1 MGAANAMRAYATY
14 GSIVGDRALRALVYM
29 ALVSAD
35 GDAEPWFGLGA
46 EALSELAFGRKV
58 PSQDEDRKGREAA
71 LRMVGR
77 VVEDLKE
84 VGAIRLSEH
93 ARYGVHRATATR
105 YRLYL
110 DRPCPDGYVK
120 SPHGNTTPPRRPSDR
135 NRPKGSDG
143 ERLVD
148 NPSPPDNPSDTDC
161 PKGSD
166 AGCREP
172 GETFGQNL
180 SDLRTDFVGPS
191 DKICPTK
198 EKEDYEE
205 RGFNSSPVVD
215 GTVEGAHASVG
226 RAADDLE
233 VGHGSKRPPTARA
246 RAAERSRARPDAP
259 LVPGIVSTTA
269 EPDATGQDPRVDAK
283 VVRSA
288 AQAISEILCVAV
300 DAAWARKVATDILA
314 GRVVRHSPAN
324 YVRDSIL
331 RDPDPAGRFL
341 PPPAAAEPLPWCG
354 ECDERTRFLLDENG
368 FPSQTKCPTCGT
380 PPARRAS

>member
-14 GSIVGDRALRALVYM
+14 GSVVGDRALRALVYM

-46 EALSELAFGRKV
+46 EAVSELAFGRKV

-84 VGAIRLSEH
+84 AGAIRLSEH
-93 ARYGVHRATATR
+93 ARYGTHRATATR

-120 SPHGNTTPPRRPSDR
+120 SPHGNTTPPPRRPSDR

-148 NPSPPDNPSDTDC
+148 NSGLSDPPSDTDC

-166 AGCREP
+166 AECRDP

-198 EKEDYEE
+198 EKEEYEE
-205 RGFNSSPVVD
+205 RGFNSGPVVD
-215 GTVEGAHASVG
+215 GTVEGALASVSQ
-226 RAADDLE
+226 AVDDLE
-233 VGHGSKRPPTARA
+233 VGGKGKTPPAARA
-246 RAAERSRARPDAP
+246 RAAERSRARRDTP
-259 LVPGIVSTTA
+259 LLPGVVLTTA
-269 EPDATGQDPRVDAK
+269 TPDTSGQDPRVDAN
-283 VVRSA
+283 VVRAA
-288 AQAISEILCVAV
+288 AQAISEVLCVAV
-300 DAAWARKVATDILA
+300 DAAWARKIATDILA
-314 GRVVRHSPAN
+314 GRTVHNPVS

-331 RDPDPAGRFL
+331 RDENPEARFL
-341 PPPAAAEPLPWCG
+341 PPQQRLPAERCKRHQQDHAAG
-354 ECDERTRFLLDENG
+354 AECRGCAADRKG
-368 FPSQTKCPTCGT
+368 K
-380 PPARRAS
+380 AS